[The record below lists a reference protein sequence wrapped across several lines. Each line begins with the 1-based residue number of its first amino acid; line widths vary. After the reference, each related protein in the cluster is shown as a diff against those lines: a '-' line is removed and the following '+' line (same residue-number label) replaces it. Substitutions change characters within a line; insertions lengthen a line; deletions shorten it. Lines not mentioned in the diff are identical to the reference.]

1 MSAYSN
7 FVLTDQGLN
16 LLNDL
21 IKGDGELEFRHMS
34 IGSGSYMDDE
44 KDLKMIRRM
53 TSLREERQRI
63 GFSSVHKHD
72 KSVELKAHITN
83 QGVAEEYPMTELG
96 IHASMKNSENE
107 VLYCVSLRE
116 GSPDVMPDFSSGRI
130 QDIIFKVQVS
140 IGDVPNVSIV
150 YKSDIYA
157 LAEDFDS
164 HVKDAVKHVTVAE
177 RTKWDG
183 KMETMGDSKDNTVA
197 FSSGDDAR
205 PSGWADIEV
214 MTSGEKHSSLF
225 RKMSLAVKNLRY
237 LWRLL
242 GTTSLAGI
250 GDGTVTGAISSLNT
264 GLTELLIP
272 NIAINNE
279 DELMAYLDNITDTDE
294 TWYRRTFGL
303 NIAVSIWPVGG
314 GGVYYVEGYRTSE
327 KYEWQKAMSYGDPIR
342 CFMRSKRNGVWS
354 GWTDTGF
361 YYAEFTNR
369 FEASPNIVISKAYIR
384 NRMVFIMGYLAPS
397 PAGAYR
403 LLIPSVYRPLYNA
416 VAPHHVS
423 NSVDVECVSAIY
435 IESASTIAIWTN
447 RANVANITFSFLY
460 PI

>member
-130 QDIIFKVQVS
+130 HDIIFKVQVS

-157 LAEDFDS
+157 LAEDFGN
-164 HVKDAVKHVTVAE
+164 HVKDAVKHVTAAE

-183 KMETMGDSKDNTVA
+183 KMETTGDSKDNKVV
-197 FSSGDDAR
+197 FSSGDAAS
-205 PSGWADIEV
+205 PSGWEDIEV

-264 GLTELLIP
+264 GLYS
-272 NIAINNE
+272 
-279 DELMAYLDNITDTDE
+279 MV
-294 TWYRRTFGL
+294 R
-303 NIAVSIWPVGG
+303 
-314 GGVYYVEGYRTSE
+314 
-327 KYEWQKAMSYGDPIR
+327 
-342 CFMRSKRNGVWS
+342 
-354 GWTDTGF
+354 
-361 YYAEFTNR
+361 
-369 FEASPNIVISKAYIR
+369 YIY
-384 NRMVFIMGYLAPS
+384 MGEYD
-397 PAGAYR
+397 YT
-403 LLIPSVYRPLYNA
+403 V
-416 VAPHHVS
+416 
-423 NSVDVECVSAIY
+423 VD
-435 IESASTIAIWTN
+435 
-447 RANVANITFSFLY
+447 L
-460 PI
+460 

>member
-130 QDIIFKVQVS
+130 HDIIFKVQVS

-157 LAEDFDS
+157 LAEDFGN
-164 HVKDAVKHVTVAE
+164 HVKDAVKHVTAAE

-183 KMETMGDSKDNTVA
+183 KMETTGDSKDNKVV
-197 FSSGDDAR
+197 FSSGDAAS
-205 PSGWADIEV
+205 PSGWEDIEV

-264 GLTELLIP
+264 G
-272 NIAINNE
+272 
-279 DELMAYLDNITDTDE
+279 MASMNSRLRVIDYGMYNHDDE
-294 TWYRRTFGL
+294 TINIDIVIKDIYGKIPYGMSAGSVIYATHYYMIAEKTSNTFGSIVL
-303 NIAVSIWPVGG
+303 FSYNVMGVTVYKCIDGHYYKNAAV
-314 GGVYYVEGYRTSE
+314 
-327 KYEWQKAMSYGDPIR
+327 
-342 CFMRSKRNGVWS
+342 
-354 GWTDTGF
+354 WTQ
-361 YYAEFTNR
+361 
-369 FEASPNIVISKAYIR
+369 
-384 NRMVFIMGYLAPS
+384 M
-397 PAGAYR
+397 
-403 LLIPSVYRPLYNA
+403 
-416 VAPHHVS
+416 
-423 NSVDVECVSAIY
+423 AI
-435 IESASTIAIWTN
+435 
-447 RANVANITFSFLY
+447 
-460 PI
+460 